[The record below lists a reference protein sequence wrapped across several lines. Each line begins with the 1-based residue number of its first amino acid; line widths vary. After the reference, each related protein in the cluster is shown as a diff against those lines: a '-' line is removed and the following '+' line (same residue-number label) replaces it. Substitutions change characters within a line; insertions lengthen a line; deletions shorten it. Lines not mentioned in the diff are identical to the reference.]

1 MSAFLSALWAEALK
15 ARRSTVLWIT
25 AAAVTLLPL
34 VDGLFMII
42 LKNPGKA
49 REMGLL
55 GAKAQLAA
63 GAADG
68 PTFYYVLTMGIAAAG
83 AILFA
88 FITAWVF
95 GREFSDHTV
104 KELLALPTPRWVIV
118 CTKFLLIGVWVMAL
132 SLWIFAVGWGIGN
145 SVGIPGITAELETAS
160 FLYVMEA
167 AFFTLL
173 LMPLVAFFASVGRGY
188 LPPLGWAIFTLVLA
202 QLAQTLG
209 RADWFPW
216 AVPLLIA
223 VKSGPNG
230 SVVELHSYWLV
241 LIASIAGIAATILW
255 WRSADQTK

>member
-1 MSAFLSALWAEALK
+1 MNAFLSAFWAEALK
-15 ARRSTVLWIT
+15 ARRSTVTWLT
-25 AAAVTLLPL
+25 AAAFTMMPL

-63 GAADG
+63 GAADW
-68 PTFYYVLTMGIAAAG
+68 PTFFYVLVMGTAAGG

-118 CTKFLLIGVWVMAL
+118 CAKFVLIAVWVMGL
-132 SLWIFAVGWGIGN
+132 SLWNYGIGWGIGK
-145 SVGIPGITAELETAS
+145 VVDIPGGSAGLEVAS
-160 FLYVMEA
+160 FWYLVGGA
-167 AFFTLL
+167 LLTLL
-173 LMPLVAFFASVGRGY
+173 LMPFVAFFASVGRGY
-188 LPPLGWAIFTLVLA
+188 LPPLGWAILTLALA

-216 AVPLLIA
+216 AIPVLVGEMA
-223 VKSGPNG
+223 GPHG
-230 SVVELHSYWLV
+230 SQIELYSYLLV
-241 LIASIAGIAATILW
+241 LLTCIAGVSATLAW